1 MGDPRNDHQFTD
13 VKVSENDFSDT
24 INGFGWMID
33 VVITNGSLNLKAASV
48 MSYSWEM
55 GIADLK

>member
-1 MGDPRNDHQFTD
+1 MGDPRNDHQLTD

-33 VVITNGSLNLKAASV
+33 VVITNGSLNLK
-48 MSYSWEM
+48 
-55 GIADLK
+55 LLQ